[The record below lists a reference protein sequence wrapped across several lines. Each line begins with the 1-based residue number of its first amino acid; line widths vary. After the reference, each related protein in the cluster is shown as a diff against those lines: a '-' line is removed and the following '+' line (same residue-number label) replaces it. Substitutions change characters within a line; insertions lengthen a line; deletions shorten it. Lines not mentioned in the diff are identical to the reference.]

1 MTLLAS
7 KPRLF
12 AAAALVAILSNPAAA
27 QSNTNTTSQTG
38 QVNINRTFQCG
49 DSNDNTTEQSGRI
62 NINHTIQRCG
72 NNRNQT
78 IQFGDVNRNR
88 TEQSAGRQP
97 LRARAAQIRANL
109 GRSQR

>member
-1 MTLLAS
+1 MMTLTSRSL
-7 KPRLF
+7 LF
-12 AAAALVAILSNPAAA
+12 ATVVLAAILSGPAAA
-27 QSNTNTTSQTG
+27 QSNTNTTSQAG

-49 DSNDNTTEQSGRI
+49 DSNDNTTEQTGRI

-78 IQFGDVNRNR
+78 AQFGDVNRNR
-88 TEQSAGRQP
+88 TEQNEGRQSP
-97 LRARAAQIRANL
+97 RAQAAQIRANL

>member
-1 MTLLAS
+1 MTTPTS
-7 KPRLF
+7 KAILF
-12 AAAALVAILSNPAAA
+12 AAAALVAILNGPAAA
-27 QSNTNTTSQTG
+27 QSNTNATRQTG

-78 IQFGDVNRNR
+78 IQFGDINRNR
-88 TEQSAGRQP
+88 TEQSVGRQP

-109 GRSQR
+109 ERSRR

>member
-7 KPRLF
+7 KSRLF
-12 AAAALVAILSNPAAA
+12 AAALVAILSNPAAA
-27 QSNTNTTSQTG
+27 QSNTNTTIQTG
-38 QVNINRTFQCG
+38 QVNISRTFQCG

-78 IQFGDVNRNR
+78 TQFGDVNRNR
-88 TEQSAGRQP
+88 TEQSTGRQP
-97 LRARAAQIRANL
+97 PHAQAAQVRANL
-109 GRSQR
+109 GGSRR

>member
-12 AAAALVAILSNPAAA
+12 AAALVALLSNPAAA
-27 QSNTNTTSQTG
+27 QSNTNTTIQIG
-38 QVNINRTFQCG
+38 QININRTFQCG

-72 NNRNQT
+72 NHRNRTAQL
-78 IQFGDVNRNR
+78 GDVNRNR

-97 LRARAAQIRANL
+97 PRARAAQIRANL
-109 GRSQR
+109 GRAGR

>member
-7 KPRLF
+7 KPRRF
-12 AAAALVAILSNPAAA
+12 AAVALAALLSNPAAA
-27 QSNTNTTSQTG
+27 QSNTNATRQTG

-72 NNRNQT
+72 NHRNRTAQL
-78 IQFGDVNRNR
+78 GDVNRNR

-97 LRARAAQIRANL
+97 PRARAAQIRANL
-109 GRSQR
+109 GRAGR